1 MQITKGREVQGTK
14 NETKEN
20 NKSEDKPQV
29 TDQSGSAEGTRGP
42 ENRHKNTRWNQTNQ
56 RRGKEKQKQK

>member
-20 NKSEDKPQV
+20 YKSEDKPEV
-29 TDQSGSAEGTRGP
+29 TDQSGSAEGTRGT